1 MKVRDLIAELQ
12 RVDGS
17 LDIDLQVCI
26 QTDSREYTDS
36 VVMEMNVDYRKKT
49 LVMTVTSEK
58 QYRRQLCRENHQ

>member
-17 LDIDLQVCI
+17 LDVALQVLR
-26 QTDSREYTDS
+26 QTGNKKYTDS
-36 VVMEMNVDYRKKT
+36 AVMEMNVDYRKKT

-58 QYRRQLCRENHQ
+58 QDRRQLCREIYQ